1 MNLADLRAAIEIVG
15 FGFEALGVVVIALGT
30 AAAIVRFLAQA
41 ISNLQ
46 SRYRELRH
54 ELGGT
59 IVLGLEFLVAG
70 DIIRTVA
77 VDPSLQSVAALGL
90 IVLIRTFLSMTLQLE
105 IDGCWPWQ
113 RQARTLASGA
123 DSISRE

>member
-1 MNLADLRAAIEIVG
+1 MNLAELRSGIEIVG
-15 FGFEALGVVVIALGT
+15 FGFETVGVGVIALGT
-30 AAAIVRFLAQA
+30 ALAIGRFIAQGL
-41 ISNLQ
+41 SNLP
-46 SRYRELRH
+46 SRYRALRH

-77 VDPSLQSVAALGL
+77 VDPSLQSVAVLGL
-90 IVLIRTFLSMTLQLE
+90 IVLIRTFLSMALQLE

-113 RQARTLASGA
+113 RRARAP
-123 DSISRE
+123 SRPEAEA

>member
-1 MNLADLRAAIEIVG
+1 MSLAELRGAIEIVG

-30 AAAIVRFLAQA
+30 AVAIVRFLAQG

-46 SRYRELRH
+46 PRYRELRH
-54 ELGGT
+54 DLGGT

-77 VDPSLQSVAALGL
+77 VDPSMQSVAVLGL

-113 RQARTLASGA
+113 R
-123 DSISRE
+123 RERLPPKPGTQV

>member
-1 MNLADLRAAIEIVG
+1 MSLADLRAAIEIVG
-15 FGFEALGVVVIALGT
+15 FGFEALGVAVIALGT
-30 AAAIVRFLAQA
+30 GAAIARFLAQGV
-41 ISNLQ
+41 SNLQ

-77 VDPSLQSVAALGL
+77 VDPSLQSVAVLGL
-90 IVLIRTFLSMTLQLE
+90 IVLIRTFLSMALQLE

-113 RQARTLASGA
+113 R
-123 DSISRE
+123 RERLPAEPSTQG

>member
-1 MNLADLRAAIEIVG
+1 MSLADLRAAIEIVG
-15 FGFEALGVVVIALGT
+15 FGFEALGVAVIALGT
-30 AAAIVRFLAQA
+30 AAAIARFLAQGV
-41 ISNLQ
+41 SNLQ

-77 VDPSLQSVAALGL
+77 VDPSLQSVAVLGL
-90 IVLIRTFLSMTLQLE
+90 IVLIRTFLSMALQLE

-113 RQARTLASGA
+113 RRERLPPEPSTQA
-123 DSISRE
+123 

>member
-1 MNLADLRAAIEIVG
+1 MSLAELRGAIEIVG
-15 FGFEALGVVVIALGT
+15 FGFETLGVVVIALGS
-30 AAAIVRFLAQA
+30 AVAIARFLAQG

-46 SRYRELRH
+46 PRYHELRH
-54 ELGGT
+54 DLGGT

-77 VDPSLQSVAALGL
+77 VDPSLQSVAVLGL
-90 IVLIRTFLSMTLQLE
+90 IVLIRTFLSMALQLE

-113 RQARTLASGA
+113 RRERLPPNPGTQA
-123 DSISRE
+123 